1 MYHRVTARIMLH
13 SMSLKHKDAAV
24 AAANIL
30 IIDDDLLFC
39 KVLRYQLGVRKY
51 HCEFVDS
58 STRALQRLQREPCP
72 DLIMLDYFLGAQ
84 EMNGLQLCSQIKTVC
99 DTPVIMLTAND
110 DVRTTIS
117 CLDAGADQYIVK
129 PYDIDELTARIR
141 AVLRQH
147 GSGEQRDNGATAS
160 RVLEWEALHLDP
172 LHRTLGAF
180 GKEVALSEKELAVL
194 SVLMRNPGS
203 AVQRND
209 LYSIVYGRDFD
220 SMNRAMDVL
229 VGRARKKL
237 KSLTDNYCIRSVRG
251 AGYAL
256 QPTRGRR
263 TLHEDAQP

>member
-1 MYHRVTARIMLH
+1 M
-13 SMSLKHKDAAV
+13 AV
-24 AAANIL
+24 ANIL

-58 STRALQRLQREPCP
+58 STRALKHLQHEPRP
-72 DLIMLDYFLGAQ
+72 DLIMLDYFLGEQ
-84 EMNGLQLCSQIKTVC
+84 DMNGLQLCSQIKTMC
-99 DTPVIMLTAND
+99 DVPTIMLTAND

-129 PYDIDELTARIR
+129 PYDIEELTARIR

-147 GSGEQRDNGATAS
+147 SSNNQRDNSAAAS
-160 RVLEWEALHLDP
+160 SVFEWEALQLDP

-180 GKEVALSEKELAVL
+180 GEEVALSEKELAV
-194 SVLMRNPGS
+194 SSILMRNAGS

-256 QPTRGRR
+256 QPTRARR
-263 TLHEDAQP
+263 TPYKETQS